1 MTCTV
6 LLELQ
11 VQADKVDTLKGV
23 FKDILGDTRAYDGCI
38 GVEVVDNQ
46 DDRSNMVLVE
56 KWESRAKYEK
66 YLGWREE
73 TGALEQLGSLLAAPP
88 SIRYFDPVD
97 A

>member
-1 MTCTV
+1 MACTV

-11 VQADKVDTLKGV
+11 VQGDKVETLKGV

-38 GVEVVDNQ
+38 GVDVVNNQ
-46 DDRSNMVLVE
+46 DDPTNLVLVE

-73 TGALEQLGSLLAAPP
+73 TGALEQLGSMLAAPP
-88 SIRYFDPVD
+88 SIRYYDPVD

>member
-1 MTCTV
+1 MACTV

-38 GVEVVDNQ
+38 SVDVTDNQ
-46 DDRSNMVLVE
+46 DDGSNMLLIE

-73 TGALEQLGSLLAAPP
+73 TGALEQLGSLLSAPP